1 MSLLQG
7 TWQKAKGVWGRW
19 GESSG
24 VMRPFEVKALEQW
37 DRAWA
42 AALLREHW
50 GSARIVTRGVVHD
63 GERLPGF
70 LALME
75 GRRVGLL
82 TYRIEGAE
90 CESVNLNSL
99 VEGMGVGSALVEAVR
114 KVATSTGCRRLWLI
128 TTNDNMA
135 ALRFYQTGGFQLVA
149 VHRNAL
155 EESRRLKP
163 EIALVGLDGVP
174 VRDEI
179 ELELL
184 L

>member
-1 MSLLQG
+1 MG
-7 TWQKAKGVWGRW
+7 GGV
-19 GESSG
+19 
-24 VMRPFEVKALEQW
+24 
-37 DRAWA
+37 
-42 AALLREHW
+42 
-50 GSARIVTRGVVHD
+50 VTGPLGFGANRDPRGVVHD
-63 GERLPGF
+63 GERPPGF

-75 GRRVGLL
+75 GRRVGLI

-90 CESVNLNSL
+90 CEIVNLNSL

-135 ALRFYQTGGFQLVA
+135 ALRFYQTRGFQLVA
-149 VHRNAL
+149 VDRNAL

-163 EIALVGLDGVP
+163 EIALVGLDGIP
-174 VRDEI
+174 LRDEI